1 MNEAIFLLHLLAVTG
16 ATLFA
21 FRRGKETL
29 IAWVGLQAVLAN
41 FFVLK
46 QISLFGYTITC
57 SDSFAI
63 GTIFGINLLREYAG
77 AETANRALTTSF
89 ILMGLFIVMSQIHL
103 LYTPSPLD
111 FSQAAYH
118 TLLAPSPR
126 LLFASLFTFALVQ
139 KGEVLL
145 FTAIKNRFPRVPFA
159 LRNMTSTTLSQMVDT
174 ALFSFLGLYG
184 IVSCLTSVMI
194 MSFVTKMLII
204 SLTGPLLAFA
214 KQLAPKTGYD
224 LL

>member
-1 MNEAIFLLHLLAVTG
+1 MNESIFLLHLFAVAG

-29 IAWVGLQAVLAN
+29 IAWIGLQAVLAN

-46 QISLFGYTITC
+46 QISLIGCTITC

-63 GTIFGINLLREYAG
+63 GTIFGLNLLREYAG
-77 AETANRALTTSF
+77 KEIANRALITSF

-111 FSQAAYH
+111 FSQSAYQ
-118 TLLAPSPR
+118 TLLDPSPR
-126 LLFASLFTFALVQ
+126 LLFASLATFALVQ
-139 KGEVLL
+139 KGEVFL
-145 FTAIKNRFPRVPFA
+145 FAFLKNRFPNISFT
-159 LRNMTSTTLSQMVDT
+159 LRNMVSTTLSQIVDT

-184 IVSCLTSVMI
+184 IVACLNHVML
-194 MSFVTKMLII
+194 MSFMTKILII

-214 KQLAPKTGYD
+214 KRLAPKRGYD
-224 LL
+224 VL

>member
-1 MNEAIFLLHLLAVTG
+1 MNEIIFLFHLFAVTG

-46 QISLFGYTITC
+46 QIALLGYTITC

-63 GTIFGINLLREYAG
+63 GTIFGLNLLREYAG
-77 AETANRALTTSF
+77 KETANRALITSF
-89 ILMGLFIVMSQIHL
+89 VLMGFFIAMSQIHL
-103 LYTPSPLD
+103 LYTPSPHD

-118 TLLAPSPR
+118 TLLSPSPR
-126 LLFASLFTFALVQ
+126 LLFASLATFALVQ
-139 KGEVLL
+139 KGEVWL
-145 FTAIKNRFPRVPFA
+145 FTALKTKFPLIPFA
-159 LRNMTSTTLSQMVDT
+159 LRNMTSTTLSQIVDT

-184 IVSCLTSVMI
+184 IVSCLTSVMV
-194 MSFVTKMLII
+194 MSLLTKILII
-204 SLTGPLLAFA
+204 SVTGPLLVFA
-214 KQLAPKTGYD
+214 KRLAPKTGYE